1 MKLFNCKIINAN
13 NQQVVSNSNLAIPI
27 IPFSRDGFDTWAVEL
42 KSKVTVMQIQVGDN
56 KTFWVDG
63 ILGDSSRGQCH
74 LLYNCVCQSTSQFTT
89 TKVLIY

>member
-56 KTFWVDG
+56 KTFWGDG
-63 ILGDSSRGQCH
+63 TWVTVQGDNVTYC
-74 LLYNCVCQSTSQFTT
+74 TT
-89 TKVLIY
+89 VYARVPANLQQLKY